1 MRTVVLLW
9 ATVTLTAACQSG
21 SVPQEPFAALR
32 CAAAQ
37 LPELMRPEPTVT
49 FVGDTSRAQR
59 AWRASAGAP
68 IVDRTAR
75 SCGGAPLDSILVIS
89 WNTHL
94 GHANVRA
101 FVADLRAGRIVP
113 GQRIQ
118 HFVLLVQE
126 AYRESESVPAS
137 ASASGCTRR
146 MGGIGFDIEDIA
158 DSLGLALFYV
168 PSMRNGCS
176 AVPRQDRG
184 NAILSTLP
192 LSNLRAIELPL
203 LRQRRVAAMA
213 EVSGRTSAGEAWHL
227 VVASVHLENRARG
240 APWSWVQGRARQAR
254 ALIAELPDS
263 ALLAVGG
270 DLNALNGPDEPA
282 VRIIGS
288 KFAHAPEHQSKQTFT
303 SYFVM
308 RSQLDYLFFRCYGT
322 HRSTYWRASER
333 YGSDHYPIMGFV
345 RVR

>member
-1 MRTVVLLW
+1 MRTLVPVFATAVLC
-9 ATVTLTAACQSG
+9 AACQPT
-21 SVPQEPFAALR
+21 SVAREPFSEIR
-32 CAAAQ
+32 CALVNLPQ
-37 LPELMRPEPTVT
+37 LMQSPTVA
-49 FVGDTSRAQR
+49 FVGETSRALH
-59 AWRASAGAP
+59 AWRSSAGEP

-75 SCGGAPLDSILVIS
+75 ACDEAPLDSILVIS

-94 GHANVRA
+94 GHADVRA
-101 FVADLRAGRIVP
+101 FVADLRAGRVLP
-113 GQRIQ
+113 GRRIN

-126 AYRESESVPAS
+126 AYRDGDDVPETV
-137 ASASGCTRR
+137 SGEGCARR
-146 MGGIGFDIEDIA
+146 MGGVGPDIADIA

-168 PSMRNGCS
+168 PSMRNGCGRT
-176 AVPRQDRG
+176 PRQDRG

-213 EVSGRTSAGEAWHL
+213 EVSGKTTEGRDWHL
-227 VVASVHLENRARG
+227 VVASVHLENRSAGGPR
-240 APWSWVQGRARQAR
+240 SWMQGRARQAETLV
-254 ALIAELPDS
+254 AQLPDS
-263 ALLAVGG
+263 VLLAVGG
-270 DLNALNGPDEPA
+270 DLNAISGADEPA

-288 KFAHAPEHQSKQTFT
+288 KFAHSPEHQKKQTFV

-308 RSQLDYLFFRCYGT
+308 RSQLDYLFFRCYGA
-322 HRSTYWRASER
+322 HRSTYWRANQR